1 MPATVLFFEELTL
14 FRGGASYRD
23 DGDDAERAWRI
34 VYDVMPADH
43 DEIREHASLPAIGA
57 LYKVGDTRN
66 RRLKGLS
73 VYEIDGGLGFMVIGK
88 YERPTGDLSYTP
100 DPLTRPD
107 KISGDF
113 GNESKSY
120 EKDANDDLSINTAG
134 ALMDP
139 LPTRKV
145 GTFKFKITG
154 NRANT
159 TDLSLYASYLRPA
172 CSYNSG
178 IVTIKGVTFAA
189 AELLLT
195 GVTFEEKIEGS
206 YEFYEMSW
214 TLEVDPDGWDQVLIP
229 SRGFEETPVFGV
241 IRKIVKGEPPTEVSQ
256 PWPLDAAGIA
266 LSAADGVPAN
276 VTRVPYYE
284 RNFSI
289 FGWTA

>member
-14 FRGGASYRD
+14 YRGGASYTD
-23 DGDDAERAWRI
+23 NGDTAERVWRI
-34 VYDVMPADH
+34 TYADMPEDH
-43 DEIREHASLPAIGA
+43 DEIRGHASLPAIGD
-57 LYKVGDTRN
+57 LYKSGDTRN
-66 RRLKGLS
+66 RRLKDLS
-73 VYEIDGGLGFMVIGK
+73 VYEMDGGLGFMVIGK

-113 GNESKSY
+113 GSESASY
-120 EKDANDDLSINTAG
+120 EEDADGDLSNNTAG
-134 ALMDP
+134 ILMDP

-154 NRANT
+154 NRATT

-178 IVTIKGVTFAA
+178 SVTIKGITFAA

-195 GVTFEEKIEGS
+195 GITFEEKIEGS
-206 YEFYEMSW
+206 YEFFEMSW
-214 TLEVDPDGWDQVLIP
+214 TAEVNPDGWDQVLIP
-229 SRGFEETPVFGV
+229 SRGFEESPFYGV
-241 IRKIVKGEPPTEVSQ
+241 VRKIVKGEPPAEVSQ
-256 PWPLDAAGIA
+256 PWPLDASGVA
-266 LSAADGVPAN
+266 LANSSDTPAN
-276 VTRVPYYE
+276 VTRKPYYE